1 MLAIFRKSLD
11 GLRPV
16 DETGQ
21 GTLRKFKLGA
31 EVAVEVKQPRNLKHH
46 RKMFALLNKVI
57 ENQERFSNP
66 RQLLAAIQIATGYT
80 EQVKV
85 RGVVHEVPT
94 SIAFHNMSQPEF
106 DQLYEHA
113 VDFILSDV
121 LPGLGKQELEA
132 EIQEML
138 Q

>member
-1 MLAIFRKSLD
+1 MLAVFRKTLD

-21 GTLRKFKLGA
+21 GILRKFKLGA
-31 EVAVEVKQPRNLKHH
+31 EVAVDLKQPRNLKHH
-46 RKMFALLNKVI
+46 RKMFALLEKVV
-57 ENQERFSNP
+57 ENQERFTNA

-80 EQVKV
+80 ERVRV

-94 SIAFHNMSQPEF
+94 SIAFHNMSQEEF
-106 DQLYEHA
+106 EQLYDRS

-121 LPGLGKQELEA
+121 LPGLGRAELEA

-138 Q
+138 R